1 MKSHVD
7 AIAWFLA
14 PILLYDCIA
23 SHRISVNCISQ
34 STHIFSLLLILSV
47 APDLTNTIGNSSS
60 STERSSTT
68 RKIHLP
74 TNINSICPMPRHLHP
89 PGALLPI
96 SLRIVNL
103 HLVENT
109 RLSFLV
115 PFTTHYV
122 YLMADGT
129 C

>member
-1 MKSHVD
+1 
-7 AIAWFLA
+7 
-14 PILLYDCIA
+14 
-23 SHRISVNCISQ
+23 
-34 STHIFSLLLILSV
+34 
-47 APDLTNTIGNSSS
+47 
-60 STERSSTT
+60 
-68 RKIHLP
+68 
-74 TNINSICPMPRHLHP
+74 MPRHLRP
-89 PGALLPI
+89 PCALPLI

-109 RLSFLV
+109 HLSFLV